1 MNENTVFLHLSVV
14 VLAISLLVFA
24 PVALS
29 TDIGSSPAAP
39 SSIPAPPNP
48 EKEDILKSVPSAPD
62 ELKAKEVTDNAPAP
76 IDPIISPG
84 QQGALKTSP
93 ITNSLAP
100 PVPPDKEAAL
110 ASVAEPN
117 AVHPNVAQLEK
128 RIAVLE
134 DEVQALLAK
143 QGKPSQVKAPFEV
156 VDSDGRV
163 MLRVSNDAKADM
175 LDMGGGLV
183 LMNYTTEQR
192 GRVIVSSSGGRAV
205 MEADAKSAS
214 IVVESAKYTTRM
226 GSGPNGEGNGFF
238 VRDAGGVAANGSA
251 TPTKPLAEIAAL
263 AGKKVALRLYD
274 DAGNAVVSAGTNPA
288 AAGAGTV
295 KVANTKGEPVA
306 FLGTSENGESGA
318 LGVAK
323 NGKNTAALLSE
334 PRMMVLYNDAGEAI
348 TTLAKSQEGTG
359 EGGNI
364 TIRQPDGEG
373 IFSAGYNADL
383 GGGDACVYRAKKQ
396 NVFCLGI
403 GVPGM
408 GTGR

>member
-1 MNENTVFLHLSVV
+1 MNENTVFPHLSVV
-14 VLAISLLVFA
+14 VMAISLLVFT

-48 EKEDILKSVPSAPD
+48 EKEDVLKSVPSAPD

-84 QQGALKTSP
+84 QQGAIKTSP

-156 VDSDGRV
+156 VDDKGIALMSVAVTNGITQLTLGDLGTTARFKIQGISASMIVTANEQNYV
-163 MLRVSNDAKADM
+163 MLNSSKDGSRAMTRGAGITTSIGRFAD
-175 LDMGGGLV
+175 GINGI
-183 LMNYTTEQR
+183 
-192 GRVIVSSSGGRAV
+192 VIT
-205 MEADAKSAS
+205 D
-214 IVVESAKYTTRM
+214 T
-226 GSGPNGEGNGFF
+226 
-238 VRDAGGVAANGSA
+238 GGVTANGSNQA
-251 TPTKPLAEIAAL
+251 EKSLAEIATL
-263 AGKKVALRLYD
+263 PGKKVALRLYD
-274 DAGNAVVSAGTNPA
+274 ETGNAVVMAGTNPA

-306 FLGTSENGESGA
+306 FLGTSENGVDGA

-323 NGKNTAALLSE
+323 AGKNVAAMLAE
-334 PRMMVLYNDAGEAI
+334 PATVALYNQAGLPIA
-348 TTLAKSQEGTG
+348 TFSKNEGT
-359 EGGNI
+359 EGGNV
-364 TIRQPDGEG
+364 TTRDPSGDGV
-373 IFSAGYNADL
+373 FSAGYSEGEN
-383 GGGDACVYRAKKQ
+383 GGQACVYRAKKQ